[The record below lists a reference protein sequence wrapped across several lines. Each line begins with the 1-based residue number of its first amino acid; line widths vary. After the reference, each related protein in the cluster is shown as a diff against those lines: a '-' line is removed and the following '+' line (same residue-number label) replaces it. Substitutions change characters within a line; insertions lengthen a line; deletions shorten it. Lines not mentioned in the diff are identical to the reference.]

1 MKSILLIAAL
11 FFIAVNAQG
20 RNFGSELANLPFG
33 NVIAG
38 PLTAC
43 IEAQVFKVLLRQV
56 NYTNRLNLLMSQWNL
71 LTKLVSMRKI
81 METST
86 FHLARES

>member
-20 RNFGSELANLPFG
+20 TNFGSELANLPFG
-33 NVIAG
+33 NVIGG

-43 IEAQVFKVLLRQV
+43 IEAQVYKFVVILPKSKI
-56 NYTNRLNLLMSQWNL
+56 YTLIGSICKRNNGIYQRSW
-71 LTKLVSMRKI
+71 I
-81 METST
+81 
-86 FHLARES
+86 